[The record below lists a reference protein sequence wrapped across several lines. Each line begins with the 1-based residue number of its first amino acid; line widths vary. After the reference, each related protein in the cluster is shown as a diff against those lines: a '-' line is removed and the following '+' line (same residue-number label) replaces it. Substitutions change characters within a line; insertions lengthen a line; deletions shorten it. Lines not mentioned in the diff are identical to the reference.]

1 MSPISIRNLMTHM
14 SLFYLFYV
22 IVWPWRAPSYI
33 ACGNTLYFLK
43 YLCRVWAPLWVPGFA
58 LAPLDCSKY
67 SGHFYATF
75 ITTCRVAMKG
85 PWEESENLT
94 NFWTNVRLAM
104 WWVRLVR
111 ESFVCNNLLCLTA
124 ITPCFSEPLSSLWA
138 LRWFWVLVFV
148 LVPE

>member
-1 MSPISIRNLMTHM
+1 MSPISIRNLMTYACHCFICFM
-14 SLFYLFYV
+14 SLFDHDV
-22 IVWPWRAPSYI
+22 HHNI

-67 SGHFYATF
+67 SGHFYASF

-124 ITPCFSEPLSSLWA
+124 TPCFSEPLSSLSI